1 MKVRTLDDL
10 EVRGKRVLVRADLNV
25 PLAGG
30 RIADDFRI
38 RASLQTLKELR
49 ERGAARLVVCSHLG
63 RPKGTA
69 DPALSLAPVATR
81 LGELL
86 GTEVPLA
93 TGPLGPAPDAEIS
106 LLENLRFDP
115 GEESNDAAF
124 AGALARLADCYVD
137 DAFGAVHRAH
147 ASVAAVA
154 ELLPSAAGRLLE
166 KEVRVLGALLEDP
179 DRPFVAVVGGA
190 KVSDKLSVISSLLA
204 LADRLLV
211 GGAMCFTFFRAK
223 GWEIGRSLAEDDRV
237 ADVRLLIEKAG
248 DRLLLP
254 SDVVV
259 AERPEAGVETR
270 EVPAEAI
277 PPELAG
283 YDVGPHTCRRY
294 VDVIRSARTVFWNGP
309 MGIFEVPPF
318 DKGTRA
324 VAAAVARG
332 PAYSVVGGGD
342 SALALERFGFAAD
355 VDHVS
360 TGGGASIEF
369 LEGRALPGLAP
380 LCARG

>member
-1 MKVRTLDDL
+1 VKLRTLDDL

-49 ERGAARLVVCSHLG
+49 ERGAAGLVVCSHLG

-69 DPALSLAPVATR
+69 DSRYSLAPVAAR

-86 GTEVPLA
+86 GIEVPLA
-93 TGPLGPAPDAEIS
+93 AGPLGPVSSTAVC

-124 AGALARLADCYVD
+124 AGRLAALGDCYVD

-154 ELLPSAAGRLLE
+154 ELLPNAAGRLLE
-166 KEVRVLGALLEDP
+166 KEVRVLGALLESP
-179 DRPFVAVVGGA
+179 ERPFVAVLGGA
-190 KVSDKLSVISSLLA
+190 KVSDKLKVISSLLA

-211 GGAMCFTFFRAK
+211 GGAMCFTFLLAK
-223 GWEIGRSLAEDDRV
+223 GYEIGRSPAEPDHVENVKRLV
-237 ADVRLLIEKAG
+237 AGAG

-254 SDVVV
+254 SDVII
-259 AERPEAGVETR
+259 AERPEPGIPTR
-270 EVPAEAI
+270 EVGADAI
-277 PPELAG
+277 PTGWAG
-283 YDVGPHTCRRY
+283 YDIGPRTCRAY
-294 VDVIRSARTVFWNGP
+294 VDAIRSARTVFWNGP
-309 MGIFEVPPF
+309 MGIFEVPDF
-318 DKGTRA
+318 ARGTRA
-324 VAAAVARG
+324 VAAAIAKG
-332 PAYSVVGGGD
+332 DAYSVVGGGD
-342 SALALERFGFAAD
+342 SALALERFGYAHEI
-355 VDHVS
+355 DHVS
-360 TGGGASIEF
+360 TGGGASLEF
-369 LEGRALPGLAP
+369 LEGHTLPGLVP
-380 LCARG
+380 LQA